1 MVRIIGSYISPYV
14 RKVLVVLDVKGLSY
28 EIDPIIPF
36 TGTIGFP
43 P

>member
-1 MVRIIGSYISPYV
+1 
-14 RKVLVVLDVKGLSY
+14 VLDMKGLSY